1 VCGGAARKRS
11 DRKFDFVDPHLICQS
26 AVTPVV
32 PTVAW
37 TGNFE
42 WRRLAGESADD
53 FESRAHA
60 ECRAAD
66 PRPVQILIFSDKE
79 ISQ

>member
-1 VCGGAARKRS
+1 VCGRAARKRS

-26 AVTPVV
+26 AVTPVI

-37 TGNFE
+37 TGNFVC
-42 WRRLAGESADD
+42 WRLEGEDEDA
-53 FESRAHA
+53 FRARAHA

-66 PRPVQILIFSDKE
+66 PRHPIQVLIFGDYD
-79 ISQ
+79 